1 MKKILVILI
10 CLSSAVVSG
19 QNFEGVITWKF
30 TQEMDPATKAKMD
43 EAQKKMNDPA
53 TQAQMKEMRE
63 KMNDPQF
70 KQMMESNPQMKA
82 QMEQILKMTEGGE
95 ANSLMPKSMVLKIKD
110 YNSLSVMEGG
120 MLGNYEI
127 LSLKDKTSY
136 KLDREAK
143 TYSVM
148 STAGLDSGKVSN
160 VKITKTNETKTI
172 LNYPCTKYIAES
184 TIQGQPFHQ
193 IFWATTAIKG
203 LDLKRLAQY
212 NIGDN
217 QQAMFYE
224 KIDGVPLRV
233 EIKQSQFSM
242 AMEAVS
248 VERKSL
254 PASDF
259 SVPKDFKETK
269 H

>member
-1 MKKILVILI
+1 MKKIVVILI
-10 CLSSAVVSG
+10 CLCSIVCKA
-19 QNFEGVITWKF
+19 QDFEGIITWKF
-30 TQEMDPATKAKMD
+30 TQEMDAATKAKMD
-43 EAQKKMNDPA
+43 EAQKTMNDPE

-70 KQMMESNPQMKA
+70 KAMMESNPQMK
-82 QMEQILKMTEGGE
+82 EQIEQMLKMSESGD

-110 YNSLSVMEGG
+110 NNSVSIMEGG
-120 MLGNYEI
+120 VLGNHEI
-127 LSLKDKTSY
+127 LSLKDKKSY
-136 KLDREAK
+136 KIDRKAK

-148 STAGLDSGKVSN
+148 STAEDSAKFDN

-184 TIQGQPFHQ
+184 TIQGQPFQQ
-193 IFWATTAIKG
+193 ILWATTAIKG
-203 LDLKRLAQY
+203 LDLKKMAQP
-212 NIGDN
+212 NSGDS
-217 QQAMFYE
+217 QQALFFE

-233 EIKQSQFSM
+233 EIKQQQFSM

-259 SVPKDFKETK
+259 SIPKDFKETK
-269 H
+269 R

>member
-1 MKKILVILI
+1 MKKILIVLI
-10 CLSSAVVSG
+10 CFSSVVVHA
-19 QNFEGVITWKF
+19 QDFEGIITWKF
-30 TQEMDPATKAKMD
+30 SQEMDAATKAQMD
-43 EAQKKMNDPA
+43 EAKKKMNDPA

-70 KQMMESNPQMKA
+70 KKMMESNPQMK
-82 QMEQILKMTEGGE
+82 EQIEQMLKMAEGGE
-95 ANSLMPKSMVLKIKD
+95 TNSLMPKSMVLKIKD
-110 YNSLSVMEGG
+110 NNSVSLMEGG
-120 MLGNYEI
+120 VLGNHEI
-127 LSLKDKTSY
+127 LSLKNKKSY
-136 KLDREAK
+136 KIDRKAK
-143 TYSVM
+143 TYSVI
-148 STAGLDSGKVSN
+148 STAEDSAKFDN

-184 TIQGQPFHQ
+184 TIQGQPFRQ
-193 IFWATTAIKG
+193 ILWATTAIKG
-203 LDLKRLAQY
+203 LDLKKMAQP
-212 NIGDN
+212 NSGDS
-217 QQAMFYE
+217 QQALFFE

-233 EIKQSQFSM
+233 EIKQQQFSM

-259 SVPKDFKETK
+259 LIPNDFKETK